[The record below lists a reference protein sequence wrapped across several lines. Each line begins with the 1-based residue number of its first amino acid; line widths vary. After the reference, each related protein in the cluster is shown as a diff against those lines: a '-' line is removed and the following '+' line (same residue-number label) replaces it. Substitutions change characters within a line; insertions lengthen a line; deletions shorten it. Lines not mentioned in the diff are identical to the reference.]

1 MKKVAVTG
9 ASGHIGA
16 NLVRLLLKRGYR
28 VVALVRQSTRAL
40 DGLAV
45 ERVEGDVLDVDSLCR
60 AFKGVELVFHLAA
73 YISIKTGDQDKLE
86 SINVQGTA
94 NVLKACQVEAVATL
108 VYFSSIHAID
118 HRPLERAVTEENS
131 LVTRPQDRGSSY
143 DYTKAQAERLVRSN
157 GDSSLST
164 RIIYPTAVVGPN
176 DFELS
181 LFGQAVLK
189 MAQGHLP
196 ALVAGGF
203 DWVDVRDVAW
213 AAIQAAEKGVD
224 KDRFILSGHHLQ
236 MSEVAAVI
244 ESLTGVAAPRFT
256 SPLWLAR
263 ASAPLLGAW
272 ARFRHEEPLYTRVS
286 LSALSSNRNISHA
299 RATEKFAYRPRP
311 FHESMQDALSFY
323 TRFKDYP
330 MVTNGDGRHADT

>member
-16 NLVRLLLKRGYR
+16 NLVRQLLKRGYR

-45 ERVEGDVLDVDSLCR
+45 EKVEGDLLDVNSLCL
-60 AFKGVELVFHLAA
+60 AFKDVELVFHLAA
-73 YISIKTGDQDKLE
+73 YISIKTGDQKKLE

-94 NVLKACQVEAVATL
+94 NVLKACQSEGVSTL
-108 VYFSSIHAID
+108 VYFSTIHAID
-118 HRPLERAVTEENS
+118 HHPLERAVTEENS

-157 GDSSLST
+157 CESSLST

-181 LFGQAVLK
+181 LFGQAALK
-189 MAQGHLP
+189 MAQGRLP

-213 AAIQAAEKGVD
+213 AAIEAAEKGVD
-224 KDRFILSGHHLQ
+224 KDRFILSGQHLA

-263 ASAPLLGAW
+263 ASAPLMGAW
-272 ARFRHEEPLYTRVS
+272 ARVRQEEPLYTSVS
-286 LSALSSNRNISHA
+286 LSALSSNKTISHA
-299 RATEKFAYRPRP
+299 RAAEKLAYRPRP
-311 FHESMQDALSFY
+311 FHESMRDALLFY
-323 TRFKDYP
+323 ARFNDITI
-330 MVTNGDGRHADT
+330 VADGDRDHADA